1 MAKGRMVYEAALV
14 GILGVAVFGST
25 LALVRKGGLAGGDYA
40 FLDPVID
47 VKNSITNRY
56 VNEVTP
62 ELLKKM
68 QEGAIKGMI
77 DALDDPYTV
86 YVPPAETTGFE
97 KDLTGEY
104 SGIGASVQMSTDGV
118 LQIVS
123 PLEDSPAFR
132 MGILAEDKVVEVEG
146 KATLGLTVDQCIDL
160 LMGKAGTEVTIVIER
175 KGVKLPPMKVVREKI
190 KTRSIKG
197 VHRDEADS
205 QQWKFLV
212 DEKRGI
218 GYVRIVQFTP
228 GVTREFAT
236 ALLAAG
242 AAEGKLKGLVID
254 LRWNPGGLLTEAIAI
269 ADLFLEDGVIVSTKG
284 RKFPERIERARK
296 EGTLPNFPIAVL
308 INGQSASAS
317 EILAGALTE
326 NNRAIAVGT
335 RTYGKGSVQG
345 VTGITVKEPDGA
357 EKEAELKITEQG
369 YYLPSGRSI
378 TRKNESTE
386 WGVDPSKGYYVDMT
400 DEELVAML
408 KVRRDQEIIRN
419 EKAAAANE
427 KAAEKAAE
435 KPGEKAGEAPT
446 AKPSDKPA
454 EPAKWSDPDWT
465 LEFFK
470 DPQLAAAVRAM
481 QAKLDGGDWKKT
493 GGEAGAIAAQVGSEL
508 GKLHAARDR
517 LTRELIRIEKR
528 SEALE
533 KGASVEAAA
542 AGRDLWPDTVDLTG
556 GKMQIFDKDG
566 KLVATLDINS
576 NTLERWLVD
585 ADVKK
590 SKEGAAK

>member
-1 MAKGRMVYEAALV
+1 MAKGRMVYEAAMV
-14 GILGVAVFGST
+14 GILGIAVFGST
-25 LALVRKGGLAGGDYA
+25 LALVRKGGIDGGDYA

-47 VKNSITNRY
+47 VKNSITGTY

-62 ELLKKM
+62 DLLKKM

-104 SGIGASVQMSTDGV
+104 SGIGASVQISPDGY

-132 MGILAEDKVVEVEG
+132 MGILAEDKVVEIEG
-146 KATLGLTVDQCIDL
+146 KSTQGLSVDQCIDL
-160 LMGKAGTEVTIVIER
+160 LMGKAGTEVSIVIDR
-175 KGVKLPPMKVVREKI
+175 KGSKIPLKVVREKI

-218 GYVRIVQFTP
+218 AYVRIVQFTP
-228 GVTREFAT
+228 GVTREFAN
-236 ALLAAG
+236 ALMAAG
-242 AAEGKLKGLVID
+242 VVEGKVKGLVID

-269 ADLFLEDGVIVSTKG
+269 ADLFLEDGIIVSTKG
-284 RKFPERIERARK
+284 RKFPERVERAHK
-296 EGTLPNFPIAVL
+296 DGTLPNFPIAVL

-326 NNRAIAVGT
+326 NNRAVAVGT

-345 VTGITVKEPDGA
+345 VRGITVKEPDGT

-386 WGVDPSKGYYVDMT
+386 WGVDPSKGFYVDMN
-400 DEELVAML
+400 DDELVAML

-419 EKAAAANE
+419 EKANADKNPAAAPAPE
-427 KAAEKAAE
+427 KSDKAA
-435 KPGEKAGEAPT
+435 
-446 AKPSDKPA
+446 KPA
-454 EPAKWSDPDWT
+454 EPPKWSDAEWS

-470 DPQLAAAVRAM
+470 DPQLAAAVHAM
-481 QAKLDGGDWKKT
+481 QAKIDTGDWKKT

-508 GKLHAARDR
+508 GKLHTARDR

-542 AGRDLWPDTVDLTG
+542 AGRDLWPDSVDLTG

-566 KLVATLDINS
+566 KLVATLDITS
-576 NTLERWLVD
+576 NTLERWLID

-590 SKEGAAK
+590 SKDEAAK

>member
-1 MAKGRMVYEAALV
+1 MAKGRMVYEAAMV

-25 LALVRKGGLAGGDYA
+25 LALVRKGSLDGGDYA

-47 VKNSITNRY
+47 VKNAITGTY
-56 VNEVTP
+56 VNEITP
-62 ELLKKM
+62 DLLKKM

-104 SGIGASVQMSTDGV
+104 SGIGASVQISTDGY

-132 MGILAEDKVVEVEG
+132 MGIMAEDKVVEIEG
-146 KATLGLTVDQCIDL
+146 KPTLGLTVDQCIDL
-160 LMGKAGTEVTIVIER
+160 LMGKAGTEVSIVIDR
-175 KGVKLPPMKVVREKI
+175 KGTKIPMKVVREKI

-197 VHRDEADS
+197 VHRDAADG

-218 GYVRIVQFTP
+218 AYVRIVQFTP
-228 GVTREFAT
+228 GVTREFAS
-236 ALLAAG
+236 ALMAAG
-242 AAEGKLKGLVID
+242 AAEGKVKGLVID
-254 LRWNPGGLLTEAIAI
+254 LRWNPGGLLTEAIAL

-284 RKFPERIERARK
+284 RKFPERVEKARK

-326 NNRAIAVGT
+326 NNRAVAVGT

-345 VTGITVKEPDGA
+345 VRGVSVKEPDGT

-378 TRKNESTE
+378 TRKNDSTE
-386 WGVDPSKGYYVDMT
+386 WGVDPSKGFYVDMS
-400 DEELVAML
+400 DEELIAML
-408 KVRRDQEIIRN
+408 KVRRDQEILR
-419 EKAAAANE
+419 A
-427 KAAEKAAE
+427 
-435 KPGEKAGEAPT
+435 EKAGE
-446 AKPSDKPA
+446 KPA
-454 EPAKWSDPDWT
+454 PDAAKDAKAPETPRWADPEWVLD
-465 LEFFK
+465 FFK
-470 DPQLAAAVRAM
+470 DPQLAAAVRGM
-481 QAKLDGGDWKKT
+481 QAKLDSGEWKKT

-508 GKLHAARDR
+508 AKLHTARDR

-542 AGRDLWPDTVDLTG
+542 QGRDLWPDSVDLTG

-566 KLVATLDINS
+566 KLVATLDITS

-590 SKEGAAK
+590 SKDEAAK